1 MKYLLKNTLV
11 IMLLA
16 TNNIFAQEILV
27 DDFTN
32 QIIHE
37 NFYEKTDVFPIQKS
51 GENFF
56 IIDDNE
62 YLVSRNNSNSEYAI
76 ILESDIISNL
86 FLKTSFRLGPSKNK
100 EASIGVIIKADI
112 EFNRA
117 IILEINRK
125 GEYRIKELS
134 NNKYIFLTG
143 KTRKNG
149 WVRNKSINKENLHNE
164 IEVRNKKNN
173 LNFIINGNLI
183 STLELKRFNKGYC
196 GLLIGADTKARIK
209 YYYLNSNGNEKIL
222 EKKTKANN
230 KIEQE
235 LIDDKKTFK
244 NSEEINDIKN
254 ENRYLKES
262 LKSIEAIKLINS
274 ELEQGNIQLKKIN
287 KESKTKINDLE
298 NNINLKDSEFD
309 KQLNIKTKKIQD
321 VKKSNSEILEKNNSL
336 NLEITNIKEEIKN
349 LQDKLEKTSSSLSIS
364 QEKLKGTNNK
374 LVDLNANYQKL
385 LEKITSK
392 NSQIKSVNNDLKN
405 TKKSLETLKN
415 NNLNEKNLL
424 IDNKNN
430 LEEKLK
436 ETKKNLVDINT
447 NYQKLLEKIT
457 SKNSQIKSV
466 NNDLKNTKKSLETLK
481 NNNLNEK
488 NLLIDNKNKL
498 EIKLKN
504 DIKKIV
510 TQKDVLVKTIDEFK
524 KIIQTL
530 KNDIITLGNT
540 INNNNNAISASTKT
554 IINLKEKNS
563 KLLDSEKI
571 NNKIILDQNLKI
583 NTQENINNNLKE
595 IFVYKDFEL
604 NGIKPSSLIAEK
616 VGFLKAQEEIVEKD
630 SIYSIQLGVFTTT
643 VNIFNDIE
651 DVFMLPYNNSYKY
664 YCGEYF
670 NLTEVNRRKNA
681 LIVLGIKNIQTVKIL
696 K

>member
-134 NNKYIFLTG
+134 NDKYIFLTG

-196 GLLIGADTKARIK
+196 GLLVGADTKARIK

-424 IDNKNN
+424 IDNKN
-430 LEEKLK
+430 
-436 ETKKNLVDINT
+436 
-447 NYQKLLEKIT
+447 
-457 SKNSQIKSV
+457 
-466 NNDLKNTKKSLETLK
+466 
-481 NNNLNEK
+481 
-488 NLLIDNKNKL
+488 KL
-498 EIKLKN
+498 EIKLKK
-504 DIKKIV
+504 DIKKII

>member
-100 EASIGVIIKADI
+100 EASIGIIIKADI

-134 NNKYIFLTG
+134 NDKYIFLTG

-392 NSQIKSVNNDLKN
+392 NSQIN
-405 TKKSLETLKN
+405 
-415 NNLNEKNLL
+415 
-424 IDNKNN
+424 
-430 LEEKLK
+430 
-436 ETKKNLVDINT
+436 
-447 NYQKLLEKIT
+447 
-457 SKNSQIKSV
+457 SV

-498 EIKLKN
+498 EIKLKK
-504 DIKKIV
+504 DIKKII

>member
-134 NNKYIFLTG
+134 NDKYIFLTG

-274 ELEQGNIQLKKIN
+274 ELEQGNIELKKTN

-349 LQDKLEKTSSSLSIS
+349 LQDKIEKTSSSLSIS

>member
-100 EASIGVIIKADI
+100 EASIGIIIKADI

-134 NNKYIFLTG
+134 NDKYIFLTG

-274 ELEQGNIQLKKIN
+274 ELEQGNIELKKIN

-392 NSQIKSVNNDLKN
+392 NSQIN
-405 TKKSLETLKN
+405 
-415 NNLNEKNLL
+415 
-424 IDNKNN
+424 
-430 LEEKLK
+430 
-436 ETKKNLVDINT
+436 
-447 NYQKLLEKIT
+447 
-457 SKNSQIKSV
+457 SV

-498 EIKLKN
+498 EIKLKK
-504 DIKKIV
+504 DIKKII

>member
-134 NNKYIFLTG
+134 NDKYIFLTG

-392 NSQIKSVNNDLKN
+392 NSQINSVNNDLKN

-457 SKNSQIKSV
+457 SKNSQINSV

-498 EIKLKN
+498 EIKLKK
-504 DIKKIV
+504 DIKKII

>member
-1 MKYLLKNTLV
+1 
-11 IMLLA
+11 MLLA

-134 NNKYIFLTG
+134 NDKYIFLTG

-349 LQDKLEKTSSSLSIS
+349 LQDKIEKTSSSLSIS

-498 EIKLKN
+498 EIKLKK
-504 DIKKIV
+504 DIKKII